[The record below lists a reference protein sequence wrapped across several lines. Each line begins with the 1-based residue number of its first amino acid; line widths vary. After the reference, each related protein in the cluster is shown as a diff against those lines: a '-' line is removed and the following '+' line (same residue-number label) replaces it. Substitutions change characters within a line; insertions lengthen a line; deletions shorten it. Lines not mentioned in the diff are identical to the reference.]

1 MEESSDTPASCEHMR
16 TISDEDAKA
25 IAAALLAEA
34 TKQVLMAT
42 GRGVWSTIKAL
53 VFPVLIGIV
62 IWWAASKGTQI
73 EVPIHIKQAG

>member
-1 MEESSDTPASCEHMR
+1 MDEPATPHGEDHVR
-16 TISDEDAKA
+16 TITDEDAKA
-25 IAAALLAEA
+25 IASALLAEA
-34 TKQVLMAT
+34 TKQVVMAT

-53 VFPVLIGIV
+53 VFPVAIAIV

>member
-1 MEESSDTPASCEHMR
+1 MDNTDAPPHDQNMR
-16 TISDEDAKA
+16 TITDEDAKA

-34 TKQVLMAT
+34 TKQVVMAT

-53 VFPVLIGIV
+53 VFPVLIAIV
-62 IWWAASKGTQI
+62 IWWAASKGTEI

>member
-1 MEESSDTPASCEHMR
+1 MSEAPETCAHEDHLR

-34 TKQVLMAT
+34 TKQVVMAT

-53 VFPVLIGIV
+53 VFPLLIGIV